1 MIRGYRT
8 RPLKRFAV
16 DGDASKLPV
25 PNVDRVR
32 LMLAALDAANVPE
45 ALNLPGFGFHGLQGK
60 PKRYAVSVSGNY
72 RLTFGFDGEDAI
84 DVDLED
90 YH

>member
-1 MIRGYRT
+1 MIRSFRSK
-8 RPLKRFAV
+8 PLKRFAAT
-16 DGDASKLPV
+16 GDIRRLPV

-32 LMLAALDAANVPE
+32 LILATLDAAATAD
-45 ALNLPGFGFHGLQGK
+45 ALNLPGFGFHGLQGQ
-60 PKRYAVSVSGNY
+60 PKRYAVTVTANY
-72 RLTFGFDGEDAI
+72 RLTYGFDGEDAI

>member
-1 MIRGYRT
+1 MIRNFRS
-8 RPLKRFAV
+8 RALKRFAV
-16 DGDASKLPV
+16 NGDASKLPV
-25 PNVDRVR
+25 SNAARIR
-32 LMLAALDAANVPE
+32 LLLTALDAASVAE

-60 PKRYAVSVSGNY
+60 PKRYAVGVTANY
-72 RLTFGFDGEDAI
+72 RLTYGFDGEDAI

>member
-1 MIRGYRT
+1 MIRSYRS
-8 RPLKRFAV
+8 RALKRFAIN
-16 DGDASKLPV
+16 GDASKLPV
-25 PNVDRVR
+25 PKADRVR
-32 LMLAALDAANVPE
+32 LMLAALDAAATPD

-60 PKRYAVSVSGNY
+60 PKRFAVSVSGNY